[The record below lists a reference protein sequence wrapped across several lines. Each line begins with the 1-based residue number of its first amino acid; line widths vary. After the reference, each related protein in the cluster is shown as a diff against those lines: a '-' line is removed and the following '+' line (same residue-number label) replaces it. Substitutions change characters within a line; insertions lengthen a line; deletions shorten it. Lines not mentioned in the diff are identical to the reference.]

1 MQQTYQELKDLLASI
16 EDDVNKAAEGN
27 KAAGTRVR
35 KHMQEV
41 KTKAQELRQ
50 AVLDSRNESG

>member
-1 MQQTYQELKDLLASI
+1 MRETYQQLKDLLHSI
-16 EDDVNKAAEGN
+16 EDDVTKAADGN

-41 KTKAQELRQ
+41 KSKAQELRQ
-50 AVLDSRNESG
+50 QVLDSRDESS

>member
-1 MQQTYQELKDLLASI
+1 MQETYKQLKDLVASI
-16 EDDVNKAAEGN
+16 EDDVQKAAEGN

-41 KTKAQELRQ
+41 KNTAHQLRQ
-50 AVLDSRNESG
+50 QLRDSREGE

>member
-1 MQQTYQELKDLLASI
+1 MRETYQELKDLLASI
-16 EDDVNKAAEGN
+16 EDDVDKAAEGN

-50 AVLDSRNESG
+50 KVLDSRSDAG

>member
-1 MQQTYQELKDLLASI
+1 MQETYQELKDLLSSI

-35 KHMQEV
+35 KHMQDV
-41 KTKAQELRQ
+41 KSKAQELRQ
-50 AVLDSRNESG
+50 KVLDSRNDS